1 MSLRVFLCALIPAVL
16 VGLAGVAHA
25 TEAVGGEVLRI
36 TIDQAKVVKLPA
48 GTTTL
53 VIGNPLI
60 ADVTMLK
67 NTAGMVVTGKGY
79 GQTNL
84 IALDDHGNIV
94 DEKQL
99 RVEPG
104 HSVLVVQ
111 RGDSRTSYSCDP
123 WCMPTVQL
131 GDDTKAFNDVGS
143 QIQARNGWATGGDK
157 PTK

>member
-1 MSLRVFLCALIPAVL
+1 MSLRVFLRALIPAVL
-16 VGLAGVAHA
+16 VGLVGVAHA
-25 TEAVGGEVLRI
+25 AEAVGGDVLRI
-36 TIDQAKVVKLPA
+36 TIDQAKVVKLPP

-104 HSVLVVQ
+104 RSVLVVQ

-131 GDDTKAFNDVGS
+131 GDDSKAFSDVGS
-143 QIQARNGWATGGDK
+143 QIQLRNGWATGGDK
-157 PTK
+157 PK

>member
-16 VGLAGVAHA
+16 LGLAGVAHA
-25 TEAVGGEVLRI
+25 TEAVGGDVLRI
-36 TIDQAKVVKLPA
+36 TIDQAKVVKLPP

-104 HSVLVVQ
+104 RSVLVVQ

-131 GDDTKAFNDVGS
+131 GDDTKAFSDVGS
-143 QIQARNGWATGGDK
+143 QIQLRNGWATGGDK
-157 PTK
+157 PAK

>member
-1 MSLRVFLCALIPAVL
+1 MSLRVLLRALIPAIL
-16 VGLAGVAHA
+16 VGLACVAHA
-25 TEAVGGEVLRI
+25 AEADGGGEVLRI
-36 TIDQAKVVKLPA
+36 TIDQAKVVKVPA

-67 NTAGMVVTGKGY
+67 NSAGMVVTGKGY

-94 DEKQL
+94 EEKQL

-104 HSVLVVQ
+104 HTVLVVQ

-131 GDDTKAFNDVGS
+131 GDDSKTFNDVGS
-143 QIQARNGWATGGDK
+143 EIQARNGWATGGEK
-157 PTK
+157 PK

>member
-1 MSLRVFLCALIPAVL
+1 MSLRVFLRALIPAL
-16 VGLAGVAHA
+16 VIGLAGVAHA
-25 TEAVGGEVLRI
+25 SEAVGGDVLRI
-36 TIDQAKVVKLPA
+36 TIDQAKVVKLPP

>member
-1 MSLRVFLCALIPAVL
+1 MLLRVLLRAVL
-16 VGLAGVAHA
+16 PVVLVVLAYGAR
-25 TEAVGGEVLRI
+25 AVDAKNDEILRV
-36 TIDQAKVVKLPA
+36 TIDQAKVAKVPA
-48 GTTTL
+48 GTATL

-67 NTAGMVVTGKGY
+67 NSIGMVVTGKGY

-84 IALDDHGNIV
+84 IALDDHGNIL

-111 RGDSRTSYSCDP
+111 RGDARTSYSCDP

-131 GDDTKAFNDVGS
+131 GDDSKAFNDSGS
-143 QIQARNGWATGGDK
+143 QIQARNGWATGGATAK
-157 PTK
+157 

>member
-1 MSLRVFLCALIPAVL
+1 MSLRVYLRALVPAVL
-16 VGLAGVAHA
+16 VGLAGVAQA
-25 TEAVGGEVLRI
+25 AGAEGGDILRI
-36 TIDQAKVVKLPA
+36 TIDQAKVVKVPA
-48 GTTTL
+48 GTATL

-67 NTAGMVVTGKGY
+67 NSAGMVVTGKGY

-131 GDDTKAFNDVGS
+131 GDDSKAFNDVGS
-143 QIQARNGWATGGDK
+143 QIQQRNGWATGGDK
-157 PTK
+157 PAK

>member
-1 MSLRVFLCALIPAVL
+1 MPLRVLLRALIPAVL

-25 TEAVGGEVLRI
+25 AGGDGGGDVLRI
-36 TIDQAKVVKLPA
+36 TIDQAKVVKVPA
-48 GTTTL
+48 GATTL

-67 NTAGMVVTGKGY
+67 SSAGMVVTGKGY

-84 IALDDHGNIV
+84 IALDDRGNILE
-94 DEKQL
+94 EKQL

-104 HSVLVVQ
+104 HTVLVVQ

-131 GDDTKAFNDVGS
+131 GDDSKAFNDVGS
-143 QIQARNGWATGGDK
+143 QIQARNGWAGGEK
-157 PTK
+157 AK